1 MTDTLSFGLENKTVL
16 LTGAT
21 GAIGSA
27 VAKGFANAGSKVA
40 IVNLDQILCDEFA
53 AKLGPQHAGFGA
65 DLTDIAQLVPLVEN
79 VETTLGKVDVL
90 VNIAGVIKRSE
101 DLFQISESD
110 FDSQMDINVKTPFF
124 LSQAAAKS
132 MVRDGRGGVIIN
144 YSSQGWMSGGY
155 GGSVVYNAGK
165 GAITTMTR
173 GLARSWAN
181 YGIRVN
187 CVAPGLVET
196 PMLELDKMQDNQ
208 IDDLVGSIPLKR
220 FGRPD
225 DYIGVTL
232 FLASDY
238 AAYMTGATVNVSGGF
253 LMY

>member
-27 VAKGFANAGSKVA
+27 VAKGFANAGARVA
-40 IVNLDQILCDEFA
+40 IVNLDQTRCDEFA
-53 AKLGPQHAGFGA
+53 AELGPRHAGFGV
-65 DLTDIAQLVPLVEN
+65 DLTHMAQLGPLVEN
-79 VETTLGKVDVL
+79 VEMKLGKVDVL
-90 VNIAGVIKRSE
+90 VNIAGVIKRS
-101 DLFQISESD
+101 DDVFQISEAD
-110 FDSQMDINVKTPFF
+110 FDCQMDINVKTPFF
-124 LSQAAAKS
+124 LSQAVAKS
-132 MVRDGRGGVIIN
+132 MVNDGRDGAIIN
-144 YSSQGWMSGGY
+144 YSSQGWMSGGF

-196 PMLELDKMQDNQ
+196 PMLGLDRMQDNQ
-208 IDDLVGSIPLKR
+208 IDNLVDSIPLKR
-220 FGRPD
+220 FGQPT

-232 FLASDY
+232 FLASDH
-238 AAYMTGATVNVSGGF
+238 AAYVTGATVNVSGGF